1 MNPSMPVKVYG
12 FLRTNVCTTATADTF
27 IREKGELHPWVLRL
41 RILTENT
48 LQRASFKEYHT
59 ADTRT
64 IFETVPF
71 NVYNK
76 RKSVHL

>member
-1 MNPSMPVKVYG
+1 MNPSLEVKVYG
-12 FLRTNVCTTATADTF
+12 FLRANICTAATADTF
-27 IREKGELHPWVLRL
+27 FREKGKLRARVLRL

-48 LQRASFKEYHT
+48 SQRAAFKKYHT

-64 IFETVPF
+64 IFETVSF
-71 NVYNK
+71 NVDNK